1 MSPSLLEQAKGGD
14 AAAIAALMNQALQ
27 AKGVTVT
34 GDRQGDCLQ
43 LWLTAPTLPP
53 QAATVDYVR
62 RGIGRLQVASLGL
75 LQIYGGQTDQPQP
88 SWGVEVDLRAATA
101 KVRPLTLEPELEPE
115 LEPAQTSAPEPA
127 VTSSGAAPGTI
138 AYAYALLGLE
148 LGDSLQKVEGTY
160 FKQKA
165 LALREGD
172 RPKVEELKQA
182 FHQLKNHIENPPP
195 VEQEASAE
203 NPELADPLNDESL
216 TPVQRVEILLKRQGV
231 GAQISTQGNQLYI
244 SWLAVRVFNPEEA
257 AQQVH
262 ALLTQPNLVAMG
274 FGGIETLV
282 ISGLSRDHSVVW
294 QQTMPV
300 AKR

>member
-27 AKGVTVT
+27 SKGVTVT
-34 GDRQGDCLQ
+34 GDRQDDCLQ

-53 QAATVDYVR
+53 QTATVDYVR
-62 RGIGRLQVASLGL
+62 RGIARLQVASLGL
-75 LQIYGGQTDQPQP
+75 IQIYGRQTDQPQP
-88 SWGVEVDLRAATA
+88 SWGVEVDMRAATA
-101 KVRPLTLEPELEPE
+101 EVRPLALESEPEPE
-115 LEPAQTSAPEPA
+115 AQMPASESA
-127 VTSSGAAPGTI
+127 GAAPGTI

-148 LGDSLQKVEGTY
+148 PGAPLQKVEGTY

-182 FHQLKNHIENPPP
+182 FYQLKNHIENPPP
-195 VEQEASAE
+195 LVEEAAAE
-203 NPELADPLNDESL
+203 MPEAAPPLTDESL
-216 TPVQRVEILLKRQGV
+216 TPMERVETLLKRQGV

-244 SWLAVRVFNPEEA
+244 SWLAVRVINPEEA
-257 AQQVH
+257 ARQVH
-262 ALLTQPNLVAMG
+262 ALLTQPNLISMG
-274 FGGIETLV
+274 FEGIETLV
-282 ISGLSRDHSVVW
+282 ISGLSRDHAVVW

-300 AKR
+300 VKR